1 MSAARPALVELK
13 AVDDAYPLVGAVAL
27 APWMPLSEAF
37 QQRNGIWGAAAEV
50 GVLNRLGL
58 KVGDRVR
65 VGEATFDV
73 RAVIEAEPDRIASV
87 FDFGPRLMIAAD
99 ALPATGLIQ
108 PGSLIRYHTRVVLAP
123 EAAVDEWVNAVRN
136 AFPQAGWRIRDV
148 SGAAPGVE
156 RFVERMSLFLTFVG
170 LSALLVGGIGIG
182 NGVRAYLNGKT
193 ATIATFKCLG
203 APGRLVFWTYFIQ
216 VLGLALFGTGL
227 GLVLGAALP
236 AVGLWLLEGRLPIPA
251 EAGFYPAPLALA
263 ALFGLLTAVAFALW
277 PLAQASDV
285 PPANLFRAVVMPLQG
300 WPRTPYI
307 LAVAAV
313 AVALGALTIISAGAS
328 ESERRFAAIFVVG
341 AIASLLLL
349 RGGAMTVMALARRL
363 PRLSGFFLPLVVANL
378 HRPGAPTPTVMVS
391 LGAGMA
397 VLIAVTS
404 IEGAL
409 RAQIQERVPKSAP
422 AVFFIDIQDAQAE
435 AFDAALAGA
444 AGVDEVRRVPVV
456 RGRIMQI
463 AGVSVDQAE
472 IAPEAQWA
480 VRGDRALTAAAEP
493 PDHAEIVAGAWWPA
507 GYEGPP
513 LISLDEGLA
522 HGFGVDVGDAL
533 TLNVLGRELNVKI
546 ASLRRID
553 WQAIPFDFAVILSP
567 GALAGAPVTHVAAVF
582 ADAGREDAV
591 ESAVAGRFSNITAIR
606 VRDALDAVNGI
617 IKSIGD
623 GVRAAGSITV
633 LAGLFVLGG
642 AMAADRRRRT
652 YDSVLFKVLGAT
664 RTRLARLYMIEY
676 GLLGLATGVIAT
688 VIGSAAAWA
697 VTVFVMGTEWVFLPG
712 SAALTVALSVIVTML
727 VGFAGTW
734 KILGRK
740 AAPYLRNE

>member
-1 MSAARPALVELK
+1 ELK
-13 AVDDAYPLVGAVAL
+13 AVDDAYPLAGAVAL
-27 APWMPLSEAF
+27 SPRMPLGEAL

-58 KVGDRVR
+58 KAGDRLR
-65 VGEATFDV
+65 VGEAAFDV

-87 FDFGPRLMIAAD
+87 IDFGPRLMIAAD

-108 PGSLIRYHTRVVLAP
+108 PGSLIRYHTRIALAP
-123 EAAVDEWVNAVRN
+123 NVAVDEWVNAVRN
-136 AFPQAGWRIRDV
+136 AFPQAAWRIRDV

-170 LSALLVGGIGIG
+170 LSALLVGGIGIS

-203 APGRLVFWTYFIQ
+203 AAGPLVFWTYFIQ
-216 VLGLALFGTGL
+216 ILALALIGIGL

-236 AVGLWLLEGRLPIPA
+236 AVGLWLLEERLPLPA
-251 EAGFYPAPLALA
+251 DAGFYPAPLALA

-277 PLAQASDV
+277 PLAQAREV
-285 PPANLFRAVVMPLQG
+285 PPANLFRVAVMPFQG
-300 WPRTPYI
+300 RPRTTYI
-307 LAVAAV
+307 IAVAAV
-313 AVALGALTIISAGAS
+313 AVALGILTIVSAGIS
-328 ESERRFAAIFVVG
+328 GGEPRFAAIFVAGAVG
-341 AIASLLLL
+341 LLLLL
-349 RGGAMTVMALARRL
+349 RGGAMAVMALARRL
-363 PRLSGFFLPLVVANL
+363 PRPPGSFLPLALANL

-391 LGAGMA
+391 LGVGMA
-397 VLIAVTS
+397 VLVAVTL

-409 RAQIQERVPKSAP
+409 RAQIQERVPQSAP
-422 AVFFIDIQDAQAE
+422 AVFFIDIQDSQAE
-435 AFDAALAGA
+435 AFDAALAGVE
-444 AGVDEVRRVPVV
+444 GVGEVLRVPAV
-456 RGRIMQI
+456 RGRIVQI
-463 AGVSVDQAE
+463 SGVPVDHAE

-493 PDHAEIVAGAWWPA
+493 PDRAEIVAGAWWPA
-507 GYEGPP
+507 DYDGPP
-513 LISLDEGLA
+513 LSSLDEGLA
-522 HGFGVDVGDAL
+522 QGFGVDIGDML

-567 GALAGAPVTHVAAVF
+567 GALAGAPITHVAAVF
-582 ADAGREDAV
+582 ADAGREDAI
-591 ESAVAGRFSNITAIR
+591 ESAVASLFSNITAIR

-617 IKSIGD
+617 IRSIGD

-633 LAGLFVLGG
+633 AAGLLVLGG

-688 VIGSAAAWA
+688 VIGSVAAWA
-697 VTVFVMGTEWVFLPG
+697 VTVFVMGTDWVFLPG
-712 SAALTVALSVIVTML
+712 SALFIVALSVVVTIL
-727 VGFAGTW
+727 IGFAGTW
-734 KILGRK
+734 RILGRK